1 MMPNRAVFGAVS
13 EGAIRTRCRNGAMQN
28 VRQSFRLQYIWNGMQ
43 RYNRQ
48 INAACGDGY
57 SGPVVADSFSVAEVS
72 KQDICVPRKCR
83 ESHCALLTGFL
94 LRWLPAP

>member
-1 MMPNRAVFGAVS
+1 MMPNRVVFGAVS
-13 EGAIRTRCRNGAMQN
+13 EGAIRTWCRNGAMQN

-72 KQDICVPRKCR
+72 KQGICPDKCR
-83 ESHCALLTGFL
+83 KTARGMHSFTPPFL
-94 LRWLPAP
+94 L

>member
-1 MMPNRAVFGAVS
+1 MMPNRAVFGATRKKRFR
-13 EGAIRTRCRNGAMQN
+13 ARCRNGAMRN

-57 SGPVVADSFSVAEVS
+57 SGPVVADSF
-72 KQDICVPRKCR
+72 
-83 ESHCALLTGFL
+83 
-94 LRWLPAP
+94 LRRRG